1 MMQVLH
7 KRNPRGRQVQRS
19 DLGTAITQL
28 YTTIQRQCQLA
39 LYKDCN
45 IWCYIMQSR
54 FVFTCFFLLIFCS
67 LNGQTVNQSTV
78 SVSFESEDNAT
89 MAASDQQPSGGLITP
104 QEKEKIVLSHKIIYP
119 FLVLFGT
126 FGNVMI
132 IVIHKRTA
140 LTSSM
145 SVFFLTLAASDL
157 VLLCVTCFKVWIDL
171 VFDFNLSAQNNTLCK
186 LVMFLIYVSGVLSAW
201 TLVAMTAQRAVCVMF
216 PHRANVLCTVGK
228 SKAIVVSMVLFI
240 TAIHAHI
247 LYGFH
252 VGIYK
257 GRETCILRIE
267 YLRFFHEIWLWADV
281 LIFSLL
287 PWLCLAVSNSLLV
300 WKLRLSL
307 REAKLSPG
315 SGQADR
321 INDRK
326 KKATSISITL
336 IAVSTA
342 FLLLTFPISCYQ
354 IIAFIAWMDGSIGT
368 IRSSRVVYYTHQ
380 IGFPLWYA
388 NGCINFYIYCL
399 TGSKFRREAKQ
410 ILRCMFHDDSDK
422 QGGNTTASTMSSDNE
437 TRFT

>member
-1 MMQVLH
+1 MHSCSMAIGFTVLL
-7 KRNPRGRQVQRS
+7 V
-19 DLGTAITQL
+19 
-28 YTTIQRQCQLA
+28 
-39 LYKDCN
+39 
-45 IWCYIMQSR
+45 
-54 FVFTCFFLLIFCS
+54 CS
-67 LNGQTVNQSTV
+67 VNGQTFNQSTV

-89 MAASDQQPSGGLITP
+89 AAASDQQPSGALITP
-104 QEKEKIVLSHKIIYP
+104 QEKEKIALSHKITYP

-126 FGNVMI
+126 FGNIMI

-157 VLLCVTCFKVWIDL
+157 VLLYVTCFRAWIK
-171 VFDFNLSAQNNTLCK
+171 FAFEFEMSAQNDTLCK
-186 LVMFLIYVSGVLSAW
+186 LVVFLIYISGVLSAW
-201 TLVAMTAQRAVCVMF
+201 TLVAMTAQRAVCVLF

-228 SKAIVVSMVLFI
+228 SKAIVLSMVLFI
-240 TAIHAHI
+240 TAMHAHI
-247 LYGFH
+247 LYGLY
-252 VGIYK
+252 VGMQDGLK
-257 GRETCILRIE
+257 TCVFRAD
-267 YLRFFHEIWLWADV
+267 YAPFFQEVWNWVDMLC
-281 LIFSLL
+281 FSLL

-307 REAKLSPG
+307 REAKLSLG

-342 FLLLTFPISCYQ
+342 FLLLTFPMSFNQ
-354 IIAFIAWMDGSIGT
+354 IITFMFWMHGSAST
-368 IRSSRVVYYTHQ
+368 LRSLRVFYYIHH
-380 IGFPLWYA
+380 ISYPLWYA
-388 NGCINFYIYCL
+388 NSCINFYVYCL

-410 ILRCMFHDDSDK
+410 ILRCIFHYDSDK
-422 QGGNTTASTMSSDNE
+422 QGGDTTASTLSSDNE

>member
-1 MMQVLH
+1 MHSCSMAIGFTVL
-7 KRNPRGRQVQRS
+7 PV
-19 DLGTAITQL
+19 
-28 YTTIQRQCQLA
+28 
-39 LYKDCN
+39 
-45 IWCYIMQSR
+45 
-54 FVFTCFFLLIFCS
+54 CS
-67 LNGQTVNQSTV
+67 VYGQTLNQSTV

-89 MAASDQQPSGGLITP
+89 MAASDQQPSGALITP
-104 QEKEKIVLSHKIIYP
+104 QEKEMITLSHKITHP
-119 FLVLFGT
+119 FLILFGT

-132 IVIHKRTA
+132 IGIHKRTA

-157 VLLCVTCFKVWIDL
+157 VLLYVTCFKGWIL
-171 VFDFNLSAQNNTLCK
+171 FTFEFDISAQHGALCK
-186 LVMFLIYVSGVLSAW
+186 LDVFFIYLSGVLSAW
-201 TLVAMTAQRAVCVMF
+201 TLVAMTAQRAVCVLF

-228 SKAIVVSMVLFI
+228 SKVIVVSLVLFI
-240 TAIHAHI
+240 AVIHTHV
-247 LYGFH
+247 LYGVD
-252 VGIYK
+252 VGMNDGIK
-257 GRETCILRIE
+257 TCVFRKD
-267 YLRFFHEIWLWADV
+267 YDPFFQEIWLWVDM

-307 REAKLSPG
+307 REAKFSLG

-342 FLLLTFPISCYQ
+342 FLLLTFPMSFYQ
-354 IIAFIAWMDGSIGT
+354 IITFMFWMHGSVRT
-368 IRSSRVVYYTHQ
+368 LRSLRVFYYIHQ
-380 IGFPLWYA
+380 ISFPLWYA
-388 NGCINFYIYCL
+388 NSCINFYVYCL

-422 QGGNTTASTMSSDNE
+422 QGGGGGNATASTLSSDNE

>member
-1 MMQVLH
+1 MHSCSM
-7 KRNPRGRQVQRS
+7 
-19 DLGTAITQL
+19 AIG
-28 YTTIQRQCQLA
+28 
-39 LYKDCN
+39 
-45 IWCYIMQSR
+45 
-54 FVFTCFFLLIFCS
+54 FTLFLVCS
-67 LNGQTVNQSTV
+67 VNGQTLSQPTV

-89 MAASDQQPSGGLITP
+89 MTASDQQPSGGLITP
-104 QEKEKIVLSHKIIYP
+104 QEKEKIVLFKKITYP

-126 FGNVMI
+126 FGNVMV

-157 VLLCVTCFKVWIDL
+157 VLLYVTCFTGWINIIFQIDTT
-171 VFDFNLSAQNNTLCK
+171 AQNNAVCK
-186 LVMFLIYVSGVLSAW
+186 LVLFLIYVSGVLSAW
-201 TLVAMTAQRAVCVMF
+201 TLVAMTAQRAVCVML

-240 TAIHAHI
+240 AAIHTHL
-247 LYGFH
+247 LYGMH
-252 VGIYK
+252 VGMLRGRKRCKFHTDYK
-257 GRETCILRIE
+257 P
-267 YLRFFHEIWLWADV
+267 FFQEIWLWVDV
-281 LIFSLL
+281 LMFSLL

-307 REAKLSPG
+307 REAKISLG
-315 SGQADR
+315 SGQADK

-342 FLLLTFPISCYQ
+342 FLLLTFPMSFVQ
-354 IIAFIAWMDGSIGT
+354 ILSFIAWMKGYEGTLRSI
-368 IRSSRVVYYTHQ
+368 RFFYYTLQ
-380 IGFPLWYA
+380 ISNPLWYA
-388 NGCINFYIYCL
+388 NSCINFYIYCL

-422 QGGNTTASTMSSDNE
+422 QEENTTASTLSSDNE